1 MSSEPTRERL
11 PFEPAKTRKK
21 TPKKPAESIVTPP
34 EKPEKPSNPEP
45 GKGSTNIPEGVSRRM
60 IARMGVFS
68 GIPTGLGI
76 LTFVGSYFVVKNQ
89 VFPLATSAVVLVSM
103 ALFGIGVLGLSYGAL
118 SASWDEETPG
128 SKLGWHE
135 FNTNW
140 TRMREAWRSAK
151 SKR

>member
-11 PFEPAKTRKK
+11 PFEPIKTRKK
-21 TPKKPAESIVTPP
+21 TPKKPAESTVKAP
-34 EKPEKPSNPEP
+34 EKEEKTSAHQE
-45 GKGSTNIPEGVSRRM
+45 STSIPTGVSRRM

-76 LTFVGSYFVVKNQ
+76 LTFVGSYLVVKNEL
-89 VFPLATSAVVLVSM
+89 FPLATSAVVFLSM